1 MEMLTAQIVSFNT
14 YARKDGKDDSAQVA
28 LILTF
33 PFTRQHT
40 VNHPPMP
47 QRKADLDSDHT

>member
-1 MEMLTAQIVSFNT
+1 MLTAQIVSFNT

-33 PFTRQHT
+33 PFTHQHT
-40 VNHPPMP
+40 VNHPPTP
-47 QRKADLDSDHT
+47 QRKADLDSGHT